1 MQVDGHGR
9 PQVVDQ
15 QRCGGCQ
22 AQWATVVTGVVGVEG
37 STSCS
42 KRGERTESV
51 NECARSPAVKIGGT
65 VGDASGD
72 GQCDHKPAR
81 FATYHLAVTEHTV
94 GELPELTFRSLRPIL
109 TAIRCSSEDSLH
121 GGGREWRHA
130 APSIQRSKLAQVSP
144 SSEDNQLS
152 HRDANRTPL

>member
-65 VGDASGD
+65 VGDACGD

-94 GELPELTFRSLRPIL
+94 GELPELAFRSFF
-109 TAIRCSSEDSLH
+109 SSEDSLH
-121 GGGREWRHA
+121 RGGREWRHA
-130 APSIQRSKLAQVSP
+130 APSNTARSNLQVSP
-144 SSEDNQLS
+144 SCL
-152 HRDANRTPL
+152 RG

>member
-1 MQVDGHGR
+1 M
-9 PQVVDQ
+9 
-15 QRCGGCQ
+15 
-22 AQWATVVTGVVGVEG
+22 VTGVVGVEG

-81 FATYHLAVTEHTV
+81 FATYNLAVTEHTV
-94 GELPELTFRSLRPIL
+94 GELPELAFRSFF
-109 TAIRCSSEDSLH
+109 SSEDSLH

-130 APSIQRSKLAQVSP
+130 VCVVSASCGVSNSSCSALGLPYSAPNLRRITSYL
-144 SSEDNQLS
+144 
-152 HRDANRTPL
+152 NRIWLTSYLNIK